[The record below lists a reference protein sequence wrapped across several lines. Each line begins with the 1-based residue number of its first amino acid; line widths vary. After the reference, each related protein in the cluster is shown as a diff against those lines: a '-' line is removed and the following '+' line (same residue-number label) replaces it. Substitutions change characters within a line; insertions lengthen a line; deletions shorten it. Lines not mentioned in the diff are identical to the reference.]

1 MKEFYF
7 IFHYTKEN
15 VELRESLDSL
25 GIFKEFSRKGLT
37 KESEGIARF
46 KIKIKNNISMEVLID
61 KLEKYYSVN
70 GYNYVCVGVIPLGEI
85 NVC

>member
-15 VELRESLDSL
+15 VGLRKSLDSL
-25 GIFKEFSRKGLT
+25 GLFEQFSKHYST
-37 KESEGIARF
+37 NESTGIARL
-46 KIKIKNNISMEVLID
+46 KIKVKNNISMEDLID
-61 KLEKYYSVN
+61 KVEKYYSRN